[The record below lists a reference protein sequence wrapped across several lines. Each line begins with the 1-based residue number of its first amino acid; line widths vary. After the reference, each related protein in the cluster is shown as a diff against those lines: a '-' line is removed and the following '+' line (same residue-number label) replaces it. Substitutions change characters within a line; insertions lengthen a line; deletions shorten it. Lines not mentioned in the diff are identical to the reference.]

1 MLLAFYADAQFAQA
15 IHPAPNGRSGD
26 TDFSRDAG
34 AADDD
39 GGVFREQRK
48 QRGDPPIGCSRN
60 CLLWLAFGHE
70 KRSSVIL
77 IAWNR
82 EFDDLGFTGSAGA
95 IFAADTEQKRSGPA
109 PL

>member
-1 MLLAFYADAQFAQA
+1 
-15 IHPAPNGRSGD
+15 
-26 TDFSRDAG
+26 
-34 AADDD
+34 
-39 GGVFREQRK
+39 
-48 QRGDPPIGCSRN
+48 
-60 CLLWLAFGHE
+60 LLWLAFGHE